1 MKPSMVTLMR
11 ASRTLP
17 VRCRMRSDSTP
28 PSVSPTTPA
37 KNTPEANRAEFL
49 MSRL

>member
-1 MKPSMVTLMR
+1 MTDSR

-17 VRCRMRSDSTP
+17 VRFRIGSDSIP

-37 KNTPEANRAEFL
+37 KNTPEANSAEFS